1 MIIKRLSDGSYEYKL
16 SADELSMNSENFKR
30 FIDFAIEESKTRER
44 ICEELSNKLLTSIDN
59 QMRQSI
65 SVMNRERE
73 LQDKLHNELKIGL
86 LDIFKNYS
94 IPSK

>member
-1 MIIKRLSDGSYEYKL
+1 
-16 SADELSMNSENFKR
+16 MNSENFKR